1 MAGSQSLSTPS
12 PDLAEAIALRD
23 LAAAAATHTGT
34 YLRQRFGDAV
44 AIEHKGEI
52 DLVTEADRAAETLAI
67 DAIRAERPDDRMLA
81 EERGADGEGATR
93 VRWIIDP
100 LDGTTNFAR
109 ALPWFAVSIAAEV
122 AGQLVAGA
130 IHVPMVDELFTV
142 ARGAGAQLNGRPIAV
157 SAVPR
162 LERAFLA
169 TGFPYDI
176 RSNPDNNLD
185 HFARFS
191 LRALAVRRPGAA
203 AIDLAYV
210 ACGRFD
216 GFWELRLKP
225 WDAAAGGL
233 LILEAGGRITG
244 IDGGASWLH
253 APGICASNGHVHDE
267 MLAVLAMRDE
277 PTPRPT

>member
-1 MAGSQSLSTPS
+1 MAGPRSLSSPS
-12 PDLAEAIALRD
+12 PDVGEAIALRD
-23 LAAAAATHTGT
+23 LAAQAATRAGA

-44 AIEHKGEI
+44 AIEHKGAI

-67 DAIRAERPDDRMLA
+67 DTIRAARPGDAVLA
-81 EERGADGEGATR
+81 EERGADGDRVAR

-109 ALPWFAVSIAAEV
+109 ALPWFGVSVAAEV

-142 ARGAGAQLNGRPIAV
+142 ARGSGALMNGRPIAV
-157 SAVPR
+157 SSVAP
-162 LERAFLA
+162 LARAFLA

-176 RSNPDNNLD
+176 RENPDNNLN

-191 LRALAVRRPGAA
+191 TRALAVRRPGAA
-203 AIDLAYV
+203 SIDLAYV

-244 IDGGASWLH
+244 IDGRADWLH
-253 APGICASNGHVHDE
+253 APGICASNGLVHEE